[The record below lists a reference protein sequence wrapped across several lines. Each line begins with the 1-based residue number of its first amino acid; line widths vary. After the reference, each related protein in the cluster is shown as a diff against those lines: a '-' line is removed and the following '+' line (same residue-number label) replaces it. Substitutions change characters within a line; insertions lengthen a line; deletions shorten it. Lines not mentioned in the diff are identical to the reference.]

1 MMKHKSLNDEPC
13 MVRPTLID
21 LNLVVLKYY
30 SFTISLGKYKGNC
43 NSGNDLCRKISVSI
57 KIKYSNVKAFNIITR
72 TNETK
77 TLVNIFHVI
86 VNTNSIEQHV
96 TQITNEIIIHVNV
109 NVKIIVS
116 VKKIIVVI
124 LAHTLV
130 RIASI

>member
-1 MMKHKSLNDEPC
+1 MMKHKSLNNESC
-13 MVRPTLID
+13 MVRPILID
-21 LNLVVLKYY
+21 LNLIVLKYY
-30 SFTISLGKYKGNC
+30 SFMISLGKCNGNC

-57 KIKYSNVKAFNIITR
+57 KIKYSNIKAFNIITR
-72 TNETK
+72 TNEAK

-96 TQITNEIIIHVNV
+96 IQISNGILKHVNV

-116 VKKIIVVI
+116 AKKIIVVI

>member
-1 MMKHKSLNDEPC
+1 
-13 MVRPTLID
+13 MVRPILID

-30 SFTISLGKYKGNC
+30 PFTISLGKCKGNC
-43 NSGNDLCRKISVSI
+43 NSGIDLCKKISVLI
-57 KIKYSNVKAFNIITR
+57 KIKHSNVKAFNIITR
-72 TNETK
+72 TNEAK
-77 TLVNIFHVI
+77 TLANIFHVI

-96 TQITNEIIIHVNV
+96 TQISNGIIKHVNV

-116 VKKIIVVI
+116 AKKIIVVI